1 LNRKHPVRRPAKN
14 TASKTLIKLSRHKDR
29 FMRIAVVSVASSRR
43 GIPDYVKSLAGGM
56 ESMGHRVDT
65 IDAWTDDGFRLPG
78 FEYIAVCAEA
88 ASSWGG
94 KIPDVLPKILA
105 VGSGLVG
112 KKSAAFL
119 KKTGPFFIN
128 KALSNLM
135 RAMEKEG
142 MLINWS
148 EIILSAPQAEA
159 LGKRIGA

>member
-1 LNRKHPVRRPAKN
+1 
-14 TASKTLIKLSRHKDR
+14 
-29 FMRIAVVSVASSRR
+29 MRIAVISVCAGRK
-43 GIPDYVKSLAGGM
+43 GIPDYVKALVRGM
-56 ESMGHRVDT
+56 ESMGHRVET

-78 FEYIAVCAEA
+78 YEYIAVCAEA
-88 ASSWGG
+88 ASAWGG
-94 KIPDVLPKILA
+94 KMPDALPKILA

-142 MLINWS
+142 MMINWS
-148 EIILSAPQAEA
+148 DIILSSPHAEA